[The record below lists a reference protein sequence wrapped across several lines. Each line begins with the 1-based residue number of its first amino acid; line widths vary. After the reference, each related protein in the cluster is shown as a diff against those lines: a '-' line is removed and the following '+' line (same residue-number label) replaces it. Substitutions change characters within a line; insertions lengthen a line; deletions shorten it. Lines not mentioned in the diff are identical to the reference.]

1 MKIQVQR
8 LSILILKEM
17 SEKKEFLTAK
27 RNLTGITKFMNET
40 FKKQNGNPFTT
51 GDVQKY
57 IQRRRIPGYLGG
69 NIIEICDSEDVKL
82 YNIVK

>member
-1 MKIQVQR
+1 MKILVQR
-8 LSILILKEM
+8 LLILIVKKM
-17 SEKKEFLTAK
+17 SEKKEFLTVK

-40 FKKQNGNPFTT
+40 FKKQNGNSFTI

-57 IQRRRIPGYLGG
+57 IERGRIPGYLGG
-69 NIIEICDSEDVKL
+69 NIIEICDNEDVKL